1 MPLKFLKKCRQ
12 YNVTSKSLFVISV
25 HHLLD
30 TSTTVDCTISSESKG
45 QECLDNVCQRLNLQ
59 EPEFFGLR
67 YVVKGKEDELKWID
81 LERSLSRQLEKYAAS
96 TKIYLRVRHYVD
108 PPRRDDLTRYYYFL
122 QLKSD
127 IYEGKIICDIR
138 TAILLAL
145 YCRQAE
151 YDSHQNDKQTKDYL
165 KKSLVLPRNLQGLA
179 NDDNLLDS
187 LIMEVLQQNAG
198 IQNLQQSQAEEMYI
212 QCCQQLDGYG
222 EERFHAKD
230 TLGNDLLLGLAI
242 NGMVVMADN
251 GRQYF
256 PWKESQTV
264 SIDKRT
270 IKIEQNKTD
279 GSIVGS
285 FLFSDA
291 ETARYFWKLCI
302 TQHKFFK
309 RYIDEEAAS
318 SMGDAESANG
328 NSIGVS
334 GGVSTVGGSVL
345 AGGMETYAYG
355 DFNDSREDL
364 LLEQQQRA
372 IYNPNAITSGGGGL
386 ANINP
391 EFMSAPALHH
401 GLLASNHAS
410 NALMSSNISLA
421 ASHQSGGGV
430 GGAVGGGG
438 PNGGMHSHSV
448 GAIAPSWLTKEYGH
462 DYTSTQHLSNSML
475 DTRLQQ
481 SSSCLDLTNN
491 NSNNIGGSNFHSS
504 SNNIV
509 HGHLNGSVINNGS
522 NAALHSVD
530 AHERERLKAM
540 LPTYRPAPDYETA
553 VQLKYRAPSSE
564 LHQPQMSNY
573 ANYQPQTAVPI
584 GATPSASGAMYYAGS
599 QPDVHNAA
607 TIYGDGVLLSQLEPH
622 RYPDVAQPAAAAMHA
637 QHHLTAAGVAMA
649 PGGHSNSTSSGG
661 GAYIDL
667 GHRLQM
673 IRSKPPPPYPVN
685 RLNSSST
692 PDLAVATHR
701 PLMGYRA
708 YVSGSSPDLVSNRN
722 LLNSHYPYGSS
733 VGANIGNAAQTAG
746 SMVAATNHALIHP
759 HHSSSYMNSAG
770 IMGHSQ
776 SYLPHG
782 TFENLNMIEEQPS
795 IMSQLRQ
802 ECLFVPHNSHS
813 YNDQHS
819 PTLAN
824 NTNANSNNSNNIYH
838 PTPPQQVQS
847 QQSQSPQQLQTHSQ
861 QQQLQ
866 HSQTSTASLQRN
878 TLNGSIE
885 PIYENV
891 PHARYVAAEP
901 TVQRSVENRSS
912 GSSATSE
919 AMRNRTAS
927 IQSAP
932 GGMNGQTPQQLPPVP
947 AARHHHLQQQ
957 QQQEQQ
963 QAQQQ
968 ALQQQQQ
975 QTLFQQKQQAHVQ
988 AQQQQQAHA
997 QQQAEADEAANAA
1010 DLNMHKYFERS
1021 ASTELQ
1027 FLEPM
1032 PPQRAA
1038 RAASAAPSVGHNN
1051 SNNTSNQETMKQTPP
1066 PRHHHP
1072 HAQKAQ
1078 LIQTTSSASTVDVAA
1093 TSISNTTPK
1102 SNIGVRA
1109 RTTPPERDSTDAVL
1123 QQKFSAMNIS
1133 TLSSNTSV
1141 SAATTLEHSSPHHQ
1155 NHQYHRSHNVS
1166 MLDTTANSSS
1176 TTTTNSFNTTN
1187 SSSTSGKEGKR
1198 KKIWNILGRSK
1209 TPDKQKSATLGREKA
1224 SSSSAAKAAAKIKL
1238 AQDDLNLM
1246 HRWSTGVPRLQPIS
1260 GQYSKDKLCPI
1271 LNEKLNDPQLF
1282 MEFESIPKR
1291 REMARYV
1298 CALMEE
1304 NAMKNSD
1311 PNFLPYDDNRV
1322 CITPTMENR
1331 TGYVNASRI
1340 SATVGTKQRFYIIA
1354 QSPQEELTTR
1364 IFWQCVWEA
1373 DVYLIVQLSEG
1384 LNYMPPSSNQR
1395 LEFGQFQVYQEF
1407 SQTTDRCITSKLR
1420 LFHIQSRRYRSVWH
1434 LNYTNWGEQN
1444 CPREVNHFLDFLEE
1458 LNSVRM
1464 ASINEVPP
1472 GHNTNPPVLI
1482 HCLEGGGRSGVTLT
1496 ADLLL
1501 YTLDHNEDL
1510 DIPRVIGQL
1519 RHQRDSIIPSLA
1531 QYKFIYS
1538 LLITYLKRTRLI

>member
-1 MPLKFLKKCRQ
+1 MIMPLKFLKKCRQ

-25 HHLLD
+25 HHLLE

-59 EPEFFGLR
+59 KPEFFGLR
-67 YVVKGKEDELKWID
+67 YVVKGKEDELKWVD

-108 PPRRDDLTRYYYFL
+108 PLRSDDLTRCYYFL

-151 YDSHQNDKQTKDYL
+151 YDSHQNDKQTKDNL
-165 KKSLVLPRNLQGLA
+165 KKSLVLPKNLQGLA

-198 IQNLQQSQAEEMYI
+198 IQHLQQSKAEEMYI

-222 EERFHAKD
+222 EERFPAKD

-285 FLFSDA
+285 FIFPDA

-309 RYIDEEAAS
+309 RYIDEESAS
-318 SMGDAESANG
+318 SVGDAESANG
-328 NSIGVS
+328 NSMSVT
-334 GGVSTVGGSVL
+334 GGGGVL
-345 AGGMETYAYG
+345 AGGMDAYAYG

-372 IYNPNAITSGGGGL
+372 IYNPNAITSGGGGVGAL
-386 ANINP
+386 SAVNP

-401 GLLASNHAS
+401 GLLASTHAS

-421 ASHQSGGGV
+421 ASHQSGGG
-430 GGAVGGGG
+430 GGGGMGGGG
-438 PNGGMHSHSV
+438 PNGAMHSHSV
-448 GAIAPSWLTKEYGH
+448 GAIAPSWLAKEYGH
-462 DYTSTQHLSNSML
+462 EYASTQHLSNSML

-481 SSSCLDLTNN
+481 SSSCLDLSNN
-491 NSNNIGGSNFHSS
+491 NANNIGGGAAFHSS

-509 HGHLNGSVINNGS
+509 HGHLGGSVTNNGS
-522 NAALHSVD
+522 NVALHAVD

-553 VQLKYRAPSSE
+553 VQLKYHTPSSE
-564 LHQPQMSNY
+564 LHHPQMNSY
-573 ANYQPQTAVPI
+573 ANYQPQMASSASAVAMA
-584 GATPSASGAMYYAGS
+584 GTPAASGAIYYAGS

-607 TIYGDGVLLSQLEPH
+607 AIYGDGVLLSQLAPH
-622 RYPDVAQPAAAAMHA
+622 RYPDVAQPAAAMHA
-637 QHHLTAAGVAMA
+637 QHHHLTAAGVTMA
-649 PGGHSNSTSSGG
+649 PGGHSNSVSGG

-673 IRSKPPPPYPVN
+673 VRSKPPPPYPVN

-692 PDLAVATHR
+692 PDLAVASHR
-701 PLMGYRA
+701 PLMGYRS

-722 LLNSHYPYGSS
+722 LANGQYPYVHSSS
-733 VGANIGNAAQTAG
+733 VGAAQAVG
-746 SMVAATNHALIHP
+746 AVAATNHALIHP
-759 HHSSSYMNSAG
+759 HSSYMGAG
-770 IMGHSQ
+770 HIGHSQ
-776 SYLPHG
+776 PYLPHG

-795 IMSQLRQ
+795 ILSQLRQ
-802 ECLFVPHNSHS
+802 DCLFLPPS
-813 YNDQHS
+813 YAEQN
-819 PTLAN
+819 AA
-824 NTNANSNNSNNIYH
+824 ANSNSNNIYRQTS
-838 PTPPQQVQS
+838 PSVQAQIQTPLPQVPQS
-847 QQSQSPQQLQTHSQ
+847 QTHQ

-866 HSQTSTASLQRN
+866 ANASNASLQRN

-901 TVQRSVENRSS
+901 VVQRNMEQRSS

-932 GGMNGQTPQQLPPVP
+932 GGTHTQPQQQMPPVP
-947 AARHHHLQQQ
+947 AVRHHHHHQHQQQ
-957 QQQEQQ
+957 QQ
-963 QAQQQ
+963 QQQ

-975 QTLFQQKQQAHVQ
+975 ALL
-988 AQQQQQAHA
+988 QQQQQAHA
-997 QQQAEADEAANAA
+997 QQQQAEAEAAAA
-1010 DLNMHKYFERS
+1010 AAAALNIHKYAERA

-1027 FLEPM
+1027 FLEPT
-1032 PPQRAA
+1032 PPQRTV
-1038 RAASAAPSVGHNN
+1038 RAVSAAPAVGHNSG
-1051 SNNTSNQETMKQTPP
+1051 SNHQQSMLQTPP
-1066 PRHHHP
+1066 PRQHP
-1072 HAQKAQ
+1072 HAHKTQQ
-1078 LIQTTSSASTVDVAA
+1078 LMQNAASVSPSVVDAAATSPNNAVARAHTTSSLHD
-1093 TSISNTTPK
+1093 
-1102 SNIGVRA
+1102 
-1109 RTTPPERDSTDAVL
+1109 DSTDSMLHAA
-1123 QQKFSAMNIS
+1123 QQQFSAMNIS
-1133 TLSSNTSV
+1133 SISSNVSV
-1141 SAATTLEHSSPHHQ
+1141 SAAATMQHTASHHQ
-1155 NHQYHRSHNVS
+1155 RHHHRSHNS
-1166 MLDTTANSSS
+1166 SLLDTTANSSN
-1176 TTTTNSFNTTN
+1176 TTHSSNTTN
-1187 SSSTSGKEGKR
+1187 SSNTTGKEGKR

-1224 SSSSAAKAAAKIKL
+1224 SSSNAAKTAAKVKL

-1246 HRWSTGVPRLQPIS
+1246 HRWSTGVSRLQPIS

-1271 LNEKLNDPQLF
+1271 LTEKLNDPQLF

-1291 REMARYV
+1291 CENASYDW
-1298 CALMEE
+1298 ALMEE
-1304 NAMKNSD
+1304 NAKKNSD
-1311 PNFLPYDDNRV
+1311 PNFLPYDYNRV
-1322 CITPTMENR
+1322 SITPTWENK

-1340 SATVGTKQRFYIIA
+1340 SATVGTNQRFYIIA
-1354 QSPQEELTTR
+1354 QSPQDKLTTN

-1373 DVYLIVQLSEG
+1373 DVYLIVKLSEG
-1384 LNYMPPSSNQR
+1384 LNYMPPNSNQR
-1395 LEFGQFQVYQEF
+1395 LEFDQFQVYQEF

-1420 LFHIQSRRYRSVWH
+1420 LFHIPSRRYRSVWH

-1444 CPREVNHFLDFLEE
+1444 CPLEVNHFLDFLEE

-1464 ASINEVPP
+1464 ASANEVPP

-1519 RHQRDSIIPSLA
+1519 RDQRDSIIPSLA